1 MLLSVQDIKCM
12 SINMLKSIGKAI
24 KYNGIERAAIM
35 HTFWRH
41 LFHSLCG
48 WDVYS
53 SGPGLRTKQELDF
66 LHFAIATLLYL
77 TSVELGKKNRC
88 EDRQYLEKVPEQS

>member
-1 MLLSVQDIKCM
+1 
-12 SINMLKSIGKAI
+12 MLKSIGKAI